1 MPTTLIHRDTRTHTH
16 KPTKRTS
23 LFFIIF
29 LLSSLFSSPPLVP
42 IHHWCSFEIVN
53 GQNPTHPH
61 TDTHL
66 HKTYFSILN
75 GNCNYCMSSIMN
87 IQMGCSRFLG
97 SQGFPTWER
106 DMTIFWCPFLLIKME
121 LHQYIY
127 LIYTCSI
134 YTERWV
140 IEIFKIFE
148 KPHHNNWS
156 TSQVCL
162 GATLS
167 WTGAY
172 SCKHVIKIITNY
184 SQLFPATL
192 FCFVLSSLQW
202 SSNQS

>member
-1 MPTTLIHRDTRTHTH
+1 
-16 KPTKRTS
+16 
-23 LFFIIF
+23 
-29 LLSSLFSSPPLVP
+29 
-42 IHHWCSFEIVN
+42 
-53 GQNPTHPH
+53 
-61 TDTHL
+61 
-66 HKTYFSILN
+66 
-75 GNCNYCMSSIMN
+75 MN

-172 SCKHVIKIITNY
+172 SSIFLMSSSAVVAEIMIFLAESSMKPSST
-184 SQLFPATL
+184 P
-192 FCFVLSSLQW
+192 LSNRVSKLL
-202 SSNQS
+202 